1 MKQATYIKE
10 MGMSMLNQDMFNKLK
25 DEYAQGNIEEA
36 EPLCLSLLDSSPDDL
51 EMILLLEYQSN
62 ILRDRGKIAQAI
74 DVREKQLECI
84 EKKFGKEHTHA
95 ASVLHNLA
103 LLYSRRGLLPKALE
117 YSEQAVAI
125 LKKNLAENNPR
136 IADAIVNL
144 SMQYYGLSKFDKAE
158 ALLKEALAVYLQAQG
173 EDSFGASTCYNNLGR
188 IYEHLE
194 ETEKAVQF
202 HAKAVDIRKRT
213 LGSHRET
220 AFCLGNYATALAGNG
235 QLKEAV
241 AMFNEA
247 LEIYTE
253 LGLENSEYALTCLS
267 NKQICITATGH
278 CP

>member
-1 MKQATYIKE
+1 
-10 MGMSMLNQDMFNKLK
+10 MGTLNQEKLNTLK
-25 DEYAQGNIEEA
+25 DTYAQGNLEEA
-36 EPLCLSLLDSSPDDL
+36 EELCLSLLNSSPDGL
-51 EMILLLEYQSN
+51 ETILLLEYQSN
-62 ILRDRGKIAQAI
+62 ILRDKGKIAQAI
-74 DVREKQLECI
+74 DVREKQLDCI
-84 EKKFGKEHTHA
+84 EKQFGKEHTHA
-95 ASVLHNLA
+95 ASALHNLA
-103 LLYSRRGLLPKALE
+103 LLYAKRGLLPKALE
-117 YSEQAVAI
+117 LSEQAVAI
-125 LKKNLAENNPR
+125 LKKNLAENDPK

-144 SMQYYGLSKFDKAE
+144 SMQYYGLSKFAKAE
-158 ALLKEALAVYLQAQG
+158 ALLKEALAIYLQAEG

-213 LGSHRET
+213 LGNNSET

-241 AMFNEA
+241 DMFNEA
-247 LEIYTE
+247 LAIYTE
-253 LGLENSEYALTCLS
+253 LGLENTEYALTCLS